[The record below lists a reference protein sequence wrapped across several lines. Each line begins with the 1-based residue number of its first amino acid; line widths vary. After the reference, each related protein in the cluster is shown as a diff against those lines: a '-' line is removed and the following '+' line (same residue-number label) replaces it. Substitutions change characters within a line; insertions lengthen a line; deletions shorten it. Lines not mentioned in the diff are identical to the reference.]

1 MLKQVYKETEERMQK
16 AVEAINREMTGVR
29 TGKASPKMLDGIKV
43 EYYGTPTPLS
53 QVASIGTP
61 DPKMLVIQPW
71 EQTVI
76 PEIIK
81 AIQKSDLGLNPIPDG
96 NVIRLPI
103 PALNEERRQEMGRL
117 VKKLGEEGKIAV
129 RNIRRDVLDKLKKAE
144 KESDITEDDLKTAQK
159 QIQEYTDKHVEKI
172 SEIIRHKEQEV
183 MEI

>member
-1 MLKQVYKETEERMQK
+1 MLKQIYKDTEDRMLK

-43 EYYGTPTPLS
+43 EYYGTLTALN

-61 DPKMLVIQPW
+61 DPKTLVIQPW
-71 EQTVI
+71 EKTVI

-81 AIQKSDLGLNPIPDG
+81 AIQKSDLGMNPIPDG
-96 NVIRLPI
+96 NVVRLPI
-103 PALNEERRQEMGRL
+103 PPLNEERRQEMGKL
-117 VKKLGEEGKIAV
+117 VRKLGEDGKVAV

-144 KESDITEDDLKTAQK
+144 KDSEITEDELKVAQK
-159 QIQEYTDKHVEKI
+159 QIQDYTDKHIDKI
-172 SEIIRHKEQEV
+172 SEIIKHKEQEV

>member
-71 EQTVI
+71 EQTII

-103 PALNEERRQEMGRL
+103 PALNEERRHEMGRL
-117 VKKLGEEGKIAV
+117 VKKLGEDGKIAV

-144 KESDITEDDLKTAQK
+144 KDSDITEDDLKAAQK

-172 SEIIRHKEQEV
+172 SEIIKHKEQEV